1 MQLLSE
7 GVSVKAALKKLDAA
21 FARAAATGS
30 NKVMMRLDSQM
41 ATILQLIIMR
51 SAGLFQIVCGR

>member
-1 MQLLSE
+1 MALFYKKYPWQLLSE

-30 NKVMMRLDSQM
+30 NKVISFLDLQM
-41 ATILQLIIMR
+41 SFPQ
-51 SAGLFQIVCGR
+51 